1 MKFVQHSTRSILVG
15 AAICKAAAA
24 IVVPG
29 ANGSDGALN
38 ITNNTVIDLSLA
50 VTGSWDAVA
59 NATNAGKGTYDP
71 ARWAVVFKYS
81 NVSIRSN
88 ATVTFK
94 NHPSRAPVVWLVSS
108 NVVIEAG
115 SLVDLS
121 GQSSGGTLWAT
132 LAEPGPGGF
141 RGGAEYVGFG
151 AGSGPGF
158 GPGGGA
164 AGGYNSS
171 GGYWEIYGGKS
182 AGHSQNSSFWQLF
195 EGVYGNPSLLPL
207 VGGSGG
213 GGMWD
218 SNRQGGGGAGGGAI
232 LIAAQGTNAIAGRV
246 HAIGGQ
252 GTARG
257 GDRDG
262 RGNGSGGSIR
272 VVSDVLMG
280 GGVLDTRGGEYWNSG
295 SPGRIRLERVS
306 TDGVMTFNPQT
317 PSVVPLQAGAVAQVW
332 MPTNGP
338 SVRIVSIG
346 GVAAPADPR
355 ASFGGAGADVSLP
368 QTATV
373 PVVLETTNVEDA
385 SKVKVRIMPRAN
397 AQLVEKEATL
407 QQVVSTSPRV
417 IRWVVDLPT
426 SGGYAAI
433 QARVIRP

>member
-1 MKFVQHSTRSILVG
+1 
-15 AAICKAAAA
+15 
-24 IVVPG
+24 
-29 ANGSDGALN
+29 
-38 ITNNTVIDLSLA
+38 
-50 VTGSWDAVA
+50 
-59 NATNAGKGTYDP
+59 
-71 ARWAVVFKYS
+71 
-81 NVSIRSN
+81 
-88 ATVTFK
+88 
-94 NHPSRAPVVWLVSS
+94 
-108 NVVIEAG
+108 
-115 SLVDLS
+115 
-121 GQSSGGTLWAT
+121 
-132 LAEPGPGGF
+132 
-141 RGGAEYVGFG
+141 
-151 AGSGPGF
+151 
-158 GPGGGA
+158 
-164 AGGYNSS
+164 
-171 GGYWEIYGGKS
+171 
-182 AGHSQNSSFWQLF
+182 
-195 EGVYGNPSLLPL
+195 
-207 VGGSGG
+207 
-213 GGMWD
+213 
-218 SNRQGGGGAGGGAI
+218 
-232 LIAAQGTNAIAGRV
+232 
-246 HAIGGQ
+246 
-252 GTARG
+252 
-257 GDRDG
+257 
-262 RGNGSGGSIR
+262 
-272 VVSDVLMG
+272 MG

>member
-164 AGGYNSS
+164 GGGINLDWP
-171 GGYWEIYGGKS
+171 GRS
-182 AGHSQNSSFWQLF
+182 AGHSQNSSYWSLF

-213 GGMWD
+213 GGAWAGD
-218 SNRQGGGGAGGGAI
+218 RQGGGGAGGGAI
-232 LIAAQGTNAIAGRV
+232 LIAAQLTTAIHGRL
-246 HAIGGQ
+246 HAIGGS
-252 GTARG
+252 GTRRG
-257 GDRDG
+257 GHWDG
-262 RGNGSGGSIR
+262 RGSGSGGSIR
-272 VVSDVLMG
+272 LVSDVLMG
-280 GGVLDTRGGEYWNSG
+280 GGILETRGGETDWNSG